1 MVRLKKTKKA
11 KAELEKKSKDRIKDV
26 VTHLTPTNSLSKD
39 DDDDRPQWQKDVLFG
54 RRRKMEAIEEDGEAN
69 AEETAKENGDANHES
84 AAREDDHAKH
94 ECEQNDDPVEDGIQR
109 ETDPG
114 KRDSSPQS
122 GEAAGQSAEENL
134 KNEISEAATD
144 AANEDRTLQE
154 KEMH

>member
-69 AEETAKENGDANHES
+69 AEETAKENGNANHES
-84 AAREDDHAKH
+84 GHERTITRSMSVSRTTTRSRMRSNARLPQVNAILHRNRVKPLDR
-94 ECEQNDDPVEDGIQR
+94 VR
-109 ETDPG
+109 
-114 KRDSSPQS
+114 KR
-122 GEAAGQSAEENL
+122 
-134 KNEISEAATD
+134 I
-144 AANEDRTLQE
+144 
-154 KEMH
+154 